1 VAAAA
6 AGVARVAV
14 AALADGHGKA
24 APLMAEVAAEA
35 AVAAVALEGP
45 AGTMATGR
53 SDPVVQRER
62 RAPSLAAGATLM
74 IGMALV
80 MMTKERKRTKIKQG
94 SCEGLQKL
102 SLSKDHR
109 LARKRR
115 KSPFRRC
122 PKRLGSGHGES
133 T

>member
-6 AGVARVAV
+6 VGAARVAV

-35 AVAAVALEGP
+35 AVAAAALEGP
-45 AGTMATGR
+45 AGTMETGR

-74 IGMALV
+74 DGMALV
-80 MMTKERKRTKIKQG
+80 MTMKKKKTMMNRQ
-94 SCEGLQKL
+94 S
-102 SLSKDHR
+102 
-109 LARKRR
+109 
-115 KSPFRRC
+115 
-122 PKRLGSGHGES
+122 
-133 T
+133 